1 MFYELIL
8 ASIYVLLFYIHFTDF
23 PIPTNSD
30 ATILFGHPPV
40 RKGKRDVDE
49 GRRESWVYHVDE
61 RTSIATCDGSVREPT
76 SGMAMSIAV
85 LERREERRE
94 GRGIEERGIEERG
107 IEGRGER
114 GKQTLKVICWRN
126 RRYNFRR

>member
-85 LERREERRE
+85 LEKREERGEVSRRE
-94 GRGIEERGIEERG
+94 VSRG
-107 IEGRGER
+107 EGRGEN
-114 GKQTLKVICWRN
+114 KP
-126 RRYNFRR
+126 